1 MIPKLELWNWS
12 LYEGRM
18 RNHQL
23 IRALN
28 SSNTKFSLVL
38 VESIVIL
45 FLSEAP
51 CLLYITHRR
60 RSQSTCTGRLGKIT
74 RLGDLGHE
82 LEGVALSKAFPS
94 NPAYSSH
101 SSHDYLLKPSRA
113 SCFIN
118 SRCLS
123 HSGPLVVST
132 VRAPSSLAHSEL
144 TASSDASLT
153 QLD

>member
-1 MIPKLELWNWS
+1 
-12 LYEGRM
+12 M

-28 SSNTKFSLVL
+28 SSNTKISRVL
-38 VESIVIL
+38 VESIDIL

-51 CLLYITHRR
+51 CLLYITHRHR
-60 RSQSTCTGRLGKIT
+60 YQSPCGRLGKIA

-94 NPAYSSH
+94 NPTYSSH
-101 SSHDYLLKPSRA
+101 SSHDYLLKLSQA